1 MLRREN
7 ARQHPRKA
15 AAAPARL
22 DVAGPGEP
30 PVELL
35 GDLLDVSEGGASMDV
50 TTRKSPVLDR
60 LRTDNL
66 SGRLHVLLPDG
77 VNVADFTVETVWFV
91 EHSFGS
97 IQRFI
102 LGMRILPD
110 ADTKRQVGQLLDSL
124 PNLPDDTT
132 QA

>member
-1 MLRREN
+1 MLRPEN
-7 ARQHPRKA
+7 IRRHPRKS

-22 DVAGPGEP
+22 DVACPGEP
-30 PVELL
+30 PQELL

-50 TTRKSPVLDR
+50 TTRQSPVLDR
-60 LRTDNL
+60 LRTGNL

-77 VNVADFTVETVWFV
+77 VNVTDFAVETVWLV

-102 LGMRILPD
+102 LGMRILPGEES
-110 ADTKRQVGQLLDSL
+110 RGQVRQLLETL
-124 PNLPDDTT
+124 PDLPDDTT
-132 QA
+132 QS